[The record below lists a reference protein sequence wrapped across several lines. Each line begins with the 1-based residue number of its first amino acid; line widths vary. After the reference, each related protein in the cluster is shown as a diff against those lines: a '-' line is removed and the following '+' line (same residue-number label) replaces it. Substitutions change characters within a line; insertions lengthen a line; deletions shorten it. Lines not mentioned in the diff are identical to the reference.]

1 MTELIKVPPHNAEA
15 EMAVLGS
22 IMIAADIIERVADM
36 LRPEDFYRKDHGI
49 IYGAMLD
56 LFNKNSPVDIVSVS
70 GRLKEQNLLKDVGD
84 ASYLTSLVNSVAT
97 ASHIHHYADIV
108 KKKKVLRDLIEASH
122 QINNLGYQ
130 EEGDVE
136 ALLDDAEKKIFKIS
150 QSSLKQRFIKVKD
163 ALTEAWERID
173 FLHRGKG
180 AIRGVPTGFPELDN
194 ILSGLQPSDLIVLAA
209 RPSLGKTALALDIA
223 RNVAVHNNITV
234 GIFSLE
240 MSVQQLIDRFI
251 AAESNVDLWNLRT
264 GRLREDSD
272 DFTRIRDALE
282 KLSKAPIFID
292 DAASNTILEIR
303 AMSRR
308 LKAEHGLGL
317 IVVDYLQLMEG
328 RKRTENRVQEVSEF
342 SRSLKSLAK
351 ELDVPVLAISQLSRL
366 VEQRH
371 PPIPRLSDLR
381 ESGSIEQDADVVIF
395 IYREDKAKRE
405 GARENI
411 AEILIEKH
419 RNGPTGRV
427 YLYFNE
433 KKVKFS
439 PVEKYM
445 GDIAEPPDVDQAV
458 EEPVTM

>member
-56 LFNKNSPVDIVSVS
+56 LFNKNSP
-70 GRLKEQNLLKDVGD
+70 
-84 ASYLTSLVNSVAT
+84 
-97 ASHIHHYADIV
+97 ADIV